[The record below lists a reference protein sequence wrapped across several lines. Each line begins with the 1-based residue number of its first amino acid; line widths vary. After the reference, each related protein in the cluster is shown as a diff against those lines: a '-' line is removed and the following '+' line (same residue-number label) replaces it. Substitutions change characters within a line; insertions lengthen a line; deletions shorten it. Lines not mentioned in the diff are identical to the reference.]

1 MQIFHK
7 MITAIDIGK
16 NWVQGSRA
24 RKFRGI
30 LSNPVFVGVRK
41 DEDVVERLKEL
52 RSKLKPDVEDIV
64 VTNFPMEDVLFN
76 TVDVPKEI
84 KKRELRAYA
93 VAEMSR
99 ILNLSSS
106 EMALDCMMNPVGK
119 ALVMVTK
126 ARRLNEW
133 VSSITSAG
141 FPLPDVVI
149 PDVFKYLQLIRV
161 PVRETCVLIFLMP
174 DYSTVIV
181 CVAGSPL
188 GIRTF
193 SHSVEETIAIVSEE
207 TGLSKE
213 EIARELAK
221 PEPNNARNVFES
233 IVIDLPYAIERE
245 IIFLLS
251 SALPGSLIRDVAGF
265 YVFCDPM
272 DFAPH
277 YARLFETVETFQ
289 GKIQTL
295 RPDIEAKNLPM
306 GIVGLLLRGGEEFGK
321 NKLVQI

>member
-7 MITAIDIGK
+7 MITAIELGK
-16 NWVQGSRA
+16 NWVRGSRA

-30 LSNPVFVGVRK
+30 LSDPIFVDVRK
-41 DEDVVERLKEL
+41 EEDVVEHLKEL
-52 RSKLKPDVEDIV
+52 RLKLKPDVEDIV

-84 KKRELRAYA
+84 RKRELRAYA
-93 VAEMSR
+93 AAEMSR

-106 EMALDCMMNPVGK
+106 EIALDCVRNPVGK

-126 ARRLNEW
+126 TRQLNEW
-133 VSSITSAG
+133 VSNITAAG

-149 PDVFKYLQLIRV
+149 PDVFKYLQVIKI
-161 PVRETCVLIFLMP
+161 PVQETSVLILLMP
-174 DYSTVIV
+174 DYSAVITY
-181 CVAGSPL
+181 VAGSPL

-193 SHSVEETIAIVSEE
+193 SHSVEETLAIVSEE

-213 EIARELAK
+213 EIAQELAK
-221 PEPNNARNVFES
+221 SGPNNARSVFES

-251 SALPGSLIRDVAGF
+251 SVVSGSLIRDVAKF
-265 YVFCDPM
+265 YVFCDPI

-289 GKIQTL
+289 GKVQTL
-295 RPDIEAKNLPM
+295 RPEIEMKNLPM